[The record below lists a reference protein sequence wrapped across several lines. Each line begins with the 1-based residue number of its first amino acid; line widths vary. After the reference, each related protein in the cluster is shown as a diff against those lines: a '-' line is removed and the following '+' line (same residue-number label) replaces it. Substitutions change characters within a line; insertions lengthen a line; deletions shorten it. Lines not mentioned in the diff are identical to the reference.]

1 MAKNGRFGPLGRWQ
15 PSVSPLLRPTAP
27 PHDGF
32 EQFHDFRIELPEHAT
47 TDATQLWNRALAE
60 TLRDRGGSI
69 IKPFWILS
77 AAGFAA
83 TAIAFGPGR
92 MGFGLFVPEFR
103 SAFSMSTS
111 TIGFVSSLGF
121 LGFFI
126 GLLIAPALL
135 ARQGPGFPVLVGL
148 AAATIGMGVV
158 ASAPNVPVLAAGVL
172 LAASSAGLAWT
183 PFNDAIHR
191 KVRDDDR
198 PAALSG
204 VSTGTGV
211 GIVLAGLAAFVMVT
225 GDLSWRIC
233 WAFFAAAS
241 ACAFF
246 GNWIAL
252 RGVKKDP
259 EGRQKKEWRDLAD
272 TAAIPLY
279 AIGFAYG
286 TSSAIYISFAA
297 DQLGDASG
305 VPGVPVGVTP
315 AFVYIFYGLF
325 GLSGLLTGRIKDLTG
340 LPMLLR
346 LIMLAGALSLALV
359 AIAPGTW
366 AGLISSAGLQG
377 IHVMMTS
384 AVLAFWSERQFPSL
398 PSLSFTAALLAVA
411 AGSVLGPAVAGLA
424 SSAIG
429 ADAMFLG
436 TAALPAAAGI
446 LLRNRHAQERPART
460 TTPESA

>member
-1 MAKNGRFGPLGRWQ
+1 M
-15 PSVSPLLRPTAP
+15 
-27 PHDGF
+27 
-32 EQFHDFRIELPEHAT
+32 EE
-47 TDATQLWNRALAE
+47 
-60 TLRDRGGSI
+60 GGVVR
-69 IKPFWILS
+69 PFWSLS

-111 TIGFVSSLGF
+111 TVGFVSSLGF

-126 GLLIAPALL
+126 GLLIAPVLL
-135 ARQGPGFPVLVGL
+135 ARQGPESPVLVGL
-148 AAATIGMGVV
+148 AAATVGMEVV
-158 ASAPNVPVLAAGVL
+158 AFAPNVPVVAIGVF

-191 KVRDDDR
+191 KVEDDDR

-204 VSTGTGV
+204 VSTGTSV
-211 GIVLAGLAAFVMVT
+211 GIVLAGLAALVMVT
-225 GDLSWRIC
+225 GGLSWRIC

-241 ACAFF
+241 ACAFL

-252 RGVKKDP
+252 RRV
-259 EGRQKKEWRDLAD
+259 EKEPDGNQETKWRDLAD

-286 TSSAIYISFAA
+286 TNSAIYISFAA
-297 DQLGDASG
+297 DHLVEAGG
-305 VPGVPVGVTP
+305 VPGVLVGATP
-315 AFVYIFYGLF
+315 ALVYIFYGLF
-325 GLSGLLTGRIKDLTG
+325 GLAGLLTGRIKDMMG

-346 LIMLAGALSLALV
+346 LLMLAGALSLALV
-359 AIAPGTW
+359 AVAPGTW
-366 AGLISSAGLQG
+366 TGLISSAGLQG

-384 AVLAFWSERQFPSL
+384 AVLAFWSERLFPAL
-398 PSLSFTAALLAVA
+398 PSFSFTAALLAAA

-424 SSAIG
+424 SNAFG
-429 ADAMFLG
+429 AGAVFLG
-436 TAALPAAAGI
+436 TAALPAATAL
-446 LLRNRHAQERPART
+446 LLRNRHARERPAK
-460 TTPESA
+460 PV